1 MFEFKKSQSMKVNV
15 KKEQECQISRKTK
28 IENALKED
36 NVIAFDIYY
45 NNEII
50 GFAMF
55 RKFNDNTL
63 FLWNYAIDSKYQ
75 NKNLGTKAL
84 KELIDI
90 LKNDHKKFVTT
101 YKQRNSH
108 AKHIYEKLGFI
119 ETVVIDE
126 PDCKEVNMEMIIN

>member
-1 MFEFKKSQSMKVNV
+1 MFEFKKSQSMKINV

-28 IENALKED
+28 IENAFKDD
-36 NVIAFDIYY
+36 NVFAFDIYY

-50 GFAMF
+50 GFVMF
-55 RKFNDNTL
+55 KKFKDNTL

-75 NKNLGTKAL
+75 NQNLGTKAL

-90 LKNDHKKFVTT
+90 LKNDYKKFVTT
-101 YKQRNSH
+101 YTQGNSH

-119 ETVVIDE
+119 ETVVINE
-126 PDCKEVNMEMIIN
+126 PDCKEVNMELEC